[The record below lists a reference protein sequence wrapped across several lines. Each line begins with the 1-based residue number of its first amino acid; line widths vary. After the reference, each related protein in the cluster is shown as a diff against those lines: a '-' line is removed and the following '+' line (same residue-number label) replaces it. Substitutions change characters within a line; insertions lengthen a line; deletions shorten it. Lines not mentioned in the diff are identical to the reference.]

1 MGGGGVKSP
10 TMGETVG
17 QGLRCCKWTLMSW
30 KEAVFLRG
38 LPGPHLTLQLFLIF
52 FQPLCLSL
60 RACVFAHSVHSD
72 WLVPE

>member
-1 MGGGGVKSP
+1 MKSP
-10 TMGETVG
+10 AGGETVDKG
-17 QGLRCCKWTLMSW
+17 MRCRKRTHMSW

-38 LPGPHLTLQLFLIF
+38 LPGPHLTLQLFLTF